1 MSEIKA
7 GDAVVVTTEV
17 PESSVYTFIRAGL
30 EGKVTHVHDKYKDY
44 PYSVEFEGDFVVD
57 PHGCPTIVRNPNLLF
72 DRGEISLKEEP

>member
-7 GDAVVVTTEV
+7 GDQIVLTAEVVD
-17 PESSVYTFIRAGL
+17 SGVYTFVREGL

-57 PHGCPTIVRNPNLLF
+57 PHGCPTIIHNPNLLF
-72 DRGEISLKEEP
+72 DRGEIKLKE